1 MHVSMNQIA
10 FMSIIT
16 LNLEHMS
23 IQACAHFT
31 PLTAVSVCRL
41 RSLVCVVT
49 RSSQIFLFM
58 LKTDRLYIAT
68 LLQAAGDGTNTANQ
82 CIHWP
87 VSSIKGL

>member
-31 PLTAVSVCRL
+31 PLTAV
-41 RSLVCVVT
+41 
-49 RSSQIFLFM
+49 
-58 LKTDRLYIAT
+58 
-68 LLQAAGDGTNTANQ
+68 
-82 CIHWP
+82 
-87 VSSIKGL
+87 